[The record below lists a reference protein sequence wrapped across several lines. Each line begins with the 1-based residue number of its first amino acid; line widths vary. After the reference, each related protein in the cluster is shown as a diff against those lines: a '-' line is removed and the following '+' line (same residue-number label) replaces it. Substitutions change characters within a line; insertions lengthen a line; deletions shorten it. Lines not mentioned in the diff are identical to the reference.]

1 MVGFLVHGSSTI
13 LSAKFSGR
21 IINRIISLTNFRPNT
36 NILTKTIMTEAKKRP
51 LYLPYA
57 GPHLLETPLL
67 NKGSAFSKEERAM
80 FNLTGLIPP
89 SYETIEEQVERCYQ
103 QFSSFQTNLNKHIY
117 LRNIQDKNETLY
129 YRLVEENLEEMMPI
143 IYTPTVGDA
152 CERFSDIYRSN
163 RGLFI
168 AYEERDQLDDILRN
182 ATKNKVKV
190 IVVTDGERILGLGD
204 QGIGGMGIPIG
215 KLALYTACG
224 GISPAY
230 CLPITLDVGT
240 NNEKLLNDP
249 MYMGS
254 RHPRISQEE
263 YNEFVDVFIQAVKR
277 RWPNVML
284 QFEDFAQPNAM
295 PLLEKYKD
303 EICCFNDDIQGTASV
318 TVGTLL
324 AACRTKGV
332 KLADQKVAF
341 VGAGSAGCG
350 IAEQIISQMVSE
362 GASPEQARSQIFMV
376 DRFGLLTEGMTG
388 LRDFQQK
395 LVQSTSA
402 LSSWQVAGDYASL
415 LEVMEGAKPDVLIG
429 VSGQAG
435 LFTEEVIKA
444 MHSHCPQPIIFPLSN
459 PSRQVEATPEQ
470 VITWTEGQAIVATGS
485 PFKPVE
491 YQGELFPIA
500 QCNNSYIFP
509 GLGLAVVAA
518 KISRITDE
526 MLMVASETLAQASPL
541 ANAGQGEL
549 LPPITEI
556 SALSKRIA
564 FAVAKVAYAQ
574 DLALALSDEQLSAK
588 IEANFW
594 QPEYRQY
601 RRTSI

>member
-1 MVGFLVHGSSTI
+1 
-13 LSAKFSGR
+13 
-21 IINRIISLTNFRPNT
+21 
-36 NILTKTIMTEAKKRP
+36 MTQDNKRP
-51 LYLPYA
+51 LYIPYA
-57 GPHLLETPLL
+57 GPNLLETPLL
-67 NKGSAFSKEERAM
+67 NKGSAFSKEERQQ
-80 FNLTGLIPP
+80 FNLTGLLPP

-103 QFSSFQTNLNKHIY
+103 QFSRFETNLNKHIY

-129 YRLVEENLEEMMPI
+129 YRLVQEHLEEMMPI

-152 CERFSDIYRSN
+152 CEQFSDIYRSN

-168 AYEERDQLDDILRN
+168 AYEEREHMDDILRN

-254 RHPRISQEE
+254 RHKRISQDE
-263 YNEFVDVFIQAVKR
+263 YNEFVDMFIQAVKR
-277 RWPNVML
+277 RWPHVML

-295 PLLEKYKD
+295 PLLTKYRD

-332 KLADQKVAF
+332 KLSEQKVAF

-350 IAEQIISQMVSE
+350 IAEQIITQMVSE
-362 GASPEQARSQIFMV
+362 GATPEQARSQIFMV
-376 DRFGLLTEGMTG
+376 DRFGLLTEGMEG
-388 LRDFQQK
+388 LRDFQEK
-395 LVQSTSA
+395 LVQSAETVSQ
-402 LSSWQVAGDYASL
+402 WQIEGDYCSL
-415 LEVMEGAKPDVLIG
+415 LELMNNAKPDVLIG

-444 MHSHCPQPIIFPLSN
+444 MYSHCAAPIIFPLSN

-470 VITWTEGQAIVATGS
+470 VITWTEGQAVVATGS
-485 PFKPVE
+485 PFAPVE
-491 YQGELFPIA
+491 FQGKLFPIA

-509 GLGLAVVAA
+509 GLGLGVVAA
-518 KISRITDE
+518 NINRITDE
-526 MLMVASETLAQASPL
+526 MLMVASETLAEASPR
-541 ANAGQGEL
+541 ANTGEGEL
-549 LPPITEI
+549 LPPLTEI
-556 SALSKRIA
+556 AALSKKIA
-564 FAVAKVAYAQ
+564 FGIAQVAYREG
-574 DLALALSDEQLSAK
+574 LALEMPEEQLKAK
-588 IEANFW
+588 IEANYW
-594 QPEYRQY
+594 KPTYRQY
-601 RRTSI
+601 KRISI